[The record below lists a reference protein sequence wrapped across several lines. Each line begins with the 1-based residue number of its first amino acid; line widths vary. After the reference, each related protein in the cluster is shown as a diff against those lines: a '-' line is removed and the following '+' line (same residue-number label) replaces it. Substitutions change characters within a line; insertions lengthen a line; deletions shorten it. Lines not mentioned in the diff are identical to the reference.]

1 MNNCQY
7 ELYLC
12 WNTPS
17 KSLIE
22 TKCKVLVFWCIHCT
36 LYSVVNWFHCVTI
49 YNSKW
54 RLNVILLNFACM
66 IYLSV
71 LYFIIV
77 IHIIRTYFHFGSFF
91 ALKFKISNK
100 THVSYQF
107 RYLLVIKSTCTL
119 SPSGCF
125 GFNHAPTQ
133 KITS

>member
-1 MNNCQY
+1 MNFICVETHPLKALLRRSAKFQY
-7 ELYLC
+7 SGAYTVHIKL
-12 WNTPS
+12 
-17 KSLIE
+17 
-22 TKCKVLVFWCIHCT
+22 F
-36 LYSVVNWFHCVTI
+36 SVVTRCHCVTS

-100 THVSYQF
+100 THVSYEY

-119 SPSGCF
+119 SPFGCF